1 MISSYC
7 LRIRYTYTR
16 RIAHEIKLSSML
28 ALQSLSIVGKSE
40 LMLLAPARHSM
51 CALFIFCY
59 TCMALAPM
67 FCAAPFSLTSSFAH
81 LNLLRTFYCKDKY
94 YNVTLPH
101 VAFCWTAEFL
111 EKYLGFFFFRK
122 SSSRMN
128 WRIVTVASSYRADFR
143 GHTAGLHCVHTVL
156 PVVMVNVS
164 VTSPVPGFTP

>member
-7 LRIRYTYTR
+7 LRIRYTYTQH
-16 RIAHEIKLSSML
+16 IAHEIKLSLIL

-81 LNLLRTFYCKDKY
+81 LNLLRAFYCKDKC

-111 EKYLGFFFFRK
+111 EKYLGFFFRK
-122 SSSRMN
+122 SSSSMN

-164 VTSPVPGFTP
+164 VTSPVPEFIP